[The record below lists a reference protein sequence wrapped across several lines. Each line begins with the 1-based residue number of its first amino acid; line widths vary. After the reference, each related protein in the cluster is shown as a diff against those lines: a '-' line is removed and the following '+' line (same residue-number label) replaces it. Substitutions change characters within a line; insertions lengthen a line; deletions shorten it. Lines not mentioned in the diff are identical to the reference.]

1 MKQKI
6 HKNIITKNKDKV
18 NIEILVLLFK
28 EGKYIVAYCPA
39 LELSSYGKTEKEA
52 LEYFS
57 DALDIFINDTI
68 KKGTLEKCL
77 LKFGWNLQQIPFV
90 KYIPPGIED
99 KIKNFNSPKL
109 ILEQFA
115 IPI

>member
-52 LEYFS
+52 L
-57 DALDIFINDTI
+57 
-68 KKGTLEKCL
+68 
-77 LKFGWNLQQIPFV
+77 
-90 KYIPPGIED
+90 
-99 KIKNFNSPKL
+99 
-109 ILEQFA
+109 
-115 IPI
+115 